1 MPRERGRPQRRRDP
15 RRQDW
20 GPKSNR
26 QYEEIKNSQL
36 ERGASTDRAE
46 EIAARTV
53 NKNRA
58 RSGTAEQASAVS
70 RTGESPQQRGGRRSG
85 RGYGP
90 SGGPTKAQLYNE
102 ARQRNIHG
110 RSTMTKKQ
118 LSNALG
124 R

>member
-1 MPRERGRPQRRRDP
+1 MPRQTARRQRRNP
-15 RRQDW
+15 RTQDW
-20 GPKSNR
+20 DAKSTR
-26 QYEEIKNSQL
+26 QYEEIKSAQR
-36 ERGASTDRAE
+36 ERGASTARAE

-58 RSGTAEQASAVS
+58 RSGKADQASDVS
-70 RTGESPQQRGGRRSG
+70 VRGASPQQRGGSRSG

-90 SGGPTKAQLYNE
+90 SGGPTKAQLYND
-102 ARQRNIHG
+102 AKKRNIRG

-118 LSNALG
+118 LQNALG

>member
-1 MPRERGRPQRRRDP
+1 MPRQTP
-15 RRQDW
+15 RRQRRNPREQDW
-20 GPKSNR
+20 GAKANR
-26 QYEEIKNSQL
+26 QYEDIKSSQL
-36 ERGASTDRAE
+36 DRGASEGRAE

-58 RSGTAEQASAVS
+58 RSGKADEASGVS
-70 RTGESPQQRGGRRSG
+70 LRGESPQQRGGRRSG

-90 SGGPTKAQLYNE
+90 SGGPTKEQLYND
-102 ARQRNIHG
+102 AKKRNIKG

-118 LSNALG
+118 LENALG